1 MANGRWKQN
10 GSVFGDRAGVEFLGD
25 PVGWVVKVPFIRP
38 SNAGG
43 AVIGD
48 IVIGAIEVPQ
58 KCEESISYKDKGQ
71 RNPRSILAE

>member
-1 MANGRWKQN
+1 M
-10 GSVFGDRAGVEFLGD
+10 EFLRD

-43 AVIGD
+43 AVIGN
-48 IVIGAIEVPQ
+48 IVIGAIVVP
-58 KCEESISYKDKGQ
+58 EERQDSVSYKHKGQ